1 MDYGNLVVSI
11 KSSDVKVNYDAHK
24 ILAEATDVPIHI
36 GITEAGTP
44 KRGKIKSAIGLGAL
58 LLAGIGD
65 TMRVS
70 LTVDPLEE
78 VKFAAEIL
86 RSLGLRKS
94 CINLIS
100 CPTCGRT
107 KIDLKGLAEE
117 IEEKLSPIESKL
129 SSSGK
134 DGITVAVM
142 GCAVNGPGEAKEAD
156 FGLAGGDGKGLIFAK
171 GEIIKTVDEEDL
183 AAEFLK
189 IIEDYCR
196 SLE

>member
-1 MDYGNLVVSI
+1 M
-11 KSSDVKVNYDAHK
+11 
-24 ILAEATDVPIHI
+24 PIHI

-70 LTVDPLEE
+70 LTADPLEE

-129 SSSGK
+129 LSSGK
-134 DGITVAVM
+134 NGITVAVM